1 LGAILLSL
9 KGEFSRKHTEEKEEK
24 KAVRG
29 KEISSSYFI
38 KSKQIPANVRARRRG
53 VQEARF
59 KT

>member
-1 LGAILLSL
+1 MLSL